1 MFYFQPLI
9 NCVSP
14 KKITIEENEMITHK
28 LWIKVSVLLAIVLI
42 VTACAPQ
49 AVSETKPPPTAQPAS
64 TVSPTIEQVF
74 TVAVARDP
82 GPLNPHDTV
91 SIFPALSMIYESL
104 VVYND
109 DGTIG
114 PGLAKSWDISPD
126 GTTYTFHLR
135 EGVTFHDGT
144 PFNAAAVKWNLDR
157 WLSDPAWS
165 SIPFWNKVVKESIQA
180 PDDYTITFKLTEPYF
195 ATLQEFTFT
204 RPPRILSP
212 SSVNGSG
219 ELANP
224 LGTGAWKVGE
234 YVPQQRMVFVP
245 YEKYWGDK
253 PKLTKVVFEVISD
266 PQARINALLSGE
278 VNLIGGEYVGGIPL
292 ESIPVLKQNPNVR
305 IVTGEGG
312 STFAIGMNFT
322 KPPFNDKTVRQAIS
336 YAVDRKIIA
345 EQLFSGYATEAKG
358 VFPPSVRYMSYPH
371 PELYAYAPDKAK
383 DLLAQAGWVAGSDGI
398 VEKDGVKFETELL
411 VDAEAY
417 PQSKSMSE
425 VIQAQ
430 LREVGIDVKLRL
442 VDYGAWSDALR
453 SSNYGMAT
461 WVTYGPPYDPQT
473 GLGYLFN
480 YSLLEMSD
488 DGTIFGDPELDAL
501 REAAFRT
508 TTEEERQAAFNK
520 VWDFMDLN
528 MGSVPVVYSVRLYAV
543 DSRVQGFKL
552 GSTEYWLD
560 LNQVTMGTK

>member
-1 MFYFQPLI
+1 
-9 NCVSP
+9 
-14 KKITIEENEMITHK
+14 MITHK

-398 VEKDGVKFETELL
+398 VEKDGAKFETELL

-442 VDYGAWSDALR
+442 VDYGTWSDALR
-453 SSNYGMAT
+453 SSNYGMAS

>member
-1 MFYFQPLI
+1 M
-9 NCVSP
+9 SAR
-14 KKITIEENEMITHK
+14 K
-28 LWIKVSVLLAIVLI
+28 LWITLSIILSIALLA
-42 VTACAPQ
+42 TAC
-49 AVSETKPPPTAQPAS
+49 SPPPVVETQVAQPT
-64 TVSPTIEQVF
+64 TVVSDPTKQPTTPPPPSVEQVF

-114 PGLAKSWDISPD
+114 PGLASSWEISAD
-126 GTTYTFHLR
+126 GITYTFHLR

-144 PFNAAAVKWNLDR
+144 PFNAAAVKWNLDL
-157 WLSDPAWS
+157 WLADQGWS
-165 SIPFWNKVVKESIQA
+165 SIPFWNKVIRESIVT
-180 PDDYTITFKLTEPYF
+180 PDDLTVQFKLTEPYF

-212 SSVNGSG
+212 SSVNASG
-219 ELANP
+219 ELVNP
-224 LGTGAWKVGE
+224 LGTGPWKVAE

-245 YEKYWGDK
+245 YENYWGEK
-253 PKLTKVVFEVISD
+253 PKLSKVIFEVISD

-292 ESIPVLKQNPNVR
+292 ESLPVLKQNPNVS

-312 STFAIGMNFT
+312 STYVIGVNFT
-322 KPPFNDKTVRQAIS
+322 KPPFNDELVRQAVN
-336 YAVDRKIIA
+336 YAIDRTILA
-345 EQLFSGYATEAKG
+345 EQLFAGYATPANG
-358 VFPPSVRYMSYPH
+358 VFPPNVPYMSFPH
-371 PELYAYAPDKAK
+371 PELYAYDPAKAK
-383 DLLAQAGWVAGSDGI
+383 ELLTQAGWVAGSDGI
-398 VEKDGVKFETELL
+398 LVKDGVKFETELL
-411 VDAEAY
+411 VDAEAF
-417 PQSKSMSE
+417 PQSKSLSE
-425 VIQAQ
+425 VVQAQ
-430 LREVGIDVKLRL
+430 LHEVGIDVKLRL

-453 SSNYGMAT
+453 SSTYGMST

-488 DGTIFGDPELDAL
+488 DGTIFGDPELDVL

-508 TTEEERQAAFNK
+508 TTEEERQAAFDK
-520 VWDFMDLN
+520 VWEFMDVHAGCIP
-528 MGSVPVVYSVRLYAV
+528 MVYSVRLYAI
-543 DSRVQGFKL
+543 DNRVKGFKL

-560 LNQVTMGTK
+560 LNQVTMEAE

>member
-1 MFYFQPLI
+1 
-9 NCVSP
+9 
-14 KKITIEENEMITHK
+14 MITHK
-28 LWIKVSVLLAIVLI
+28 LWIKVSVLLAVVLI

-49 AVSETKPPPTAQPAS
+49 AVSETKAPDTA
-64 TVSPTIEQVF
+64 EQVF

-104 VVYND
+104 VAYKD

-144 PFNAAAVKWNLDR
+144 PFNSAAVKWNFDR

-165 SIPFWNKVVKESIQA
+165 SIPFWNKVVKDSIQT
-180 PDDYTITFKLTEPYF
+180 PDDYTITFTLTEPYY

-204 RPPRILSP
+204 RPPRILIP
-212 SSVNGSG
+212 SAVNANG
-219 ELANP
+219 EFANP
-224 LGTGAWKVGE
+224 IGTGVWKVSE

-292 ESIPVLKQNPNVR
+292 ESIPVLKQSPNVQ

-312 STFAIGMNFT
+312 STFVIGMNFT
-322 KPPFNDKTVRQAIS
+322 KPPFNDKNVRQAIS
-336 YAVDRKIIA
+336 YAIDRKVIA
-345 EQLFSGYATEAKG
+345 EKLFSGYATEAKG
-358 VFPPSVRYMSYPH
+358 VFPPSVPYMSYPH
-371 PELYAYAPDKAK
+371 PELYAYSPDKSK
-383 DLLAQAGWVAGSDGI
+383 ELLTQAGWVAGSDGI
-398 VEKDGVKFETELL
+398 VEKDGAKFETELL

-453 SSNYGMAT
+453 SSNYGMST

-480 YSLLEMSD
+480 YSLLELSD

-501 REAAFRT
+501 REAAFKT

-520 VWDFMDLN
+520 VWEFMDLN
-528 MGSVPVVYSVRLYAV
+528 AGCVPVVYSVRLYAV
-543 DSRVQGFKL
+543 DNRAQNFKL

-560 LNQVTMGTK
+560 LNQVTMGAK

>member
-1 MFYFQPLI
+1 
-9 NCVSP
+9 
-14 KKITIEENEMITHK
+14 MITHK
-28 LWIKVSVLLAIVLI
+28 LWIKVSVLLAVLLI

-49 AVSETKPPPTAQPAS
+49 AVSETKAPD
-64 TVSPTIEQVF
+64 TIEQVF

-91 SIFPALSMIYESL
+91 SIFPALSMIFESL
-104 VVYND
+104 VAYKD

-144 PFNAAAVKWNLDR
+144 PFNSAAVKWNFDR

-165 SIPFWNKVVKESIQA
+165 SIPFWNKVVKDSIQT
-180 PDDYTITFKLTEPYF
+180 PDDYTITFTLTEPYY

-212 SSVNGSG
+212 SAVNANG
-219 ELANP
+219 EFANP
-224 LGTGAWKVGE
+224 IGTGVWKVSE

-292 ESIPVLKQNPNVR
+292 ESIPVLKQSPNVQ

-312 STFAIGMNFT
+312 STFVIGMNFT
-322 KPPFNDKTVRQAIS
+322 KPPFNDKNVRQAIS
-336 YAVDRKIIA
+336 YAIDRKVIA
-345 EQLFSGYATEAKG
+345 EQLFSGYATDAKG
-358 VFPPSVRYMSYPH
+358 VFPPSVPYMSYPY
-371 PELYAYAPDKAK
+371 PELYAYSPDKSK
-383 DLLAQAGWVAGSDGI
+383 ELLTQAGWVAGSDGI
-398 VEKDGVKFETELL
+398 VEKDGAKFETELL

-453 SSNYGMAT
+453 SSNYGMST

-480 YSLLEMSD
+480 YSLLELSD

-501 REAAFRT
+501 REAAFKT

-520 VWDFMDLN
+520 VWEFMDLN
-528 MGSVPVVYSVRLYAV
+528 AGCVPVVYSVRLYAV
-543 DSRVQGFKL
+543 DNRVQNFKL

-560 LNQVTMGTK
+560 LNQVIMGAK

>member
-1 MFYFQPLI
+1 
-9 NCVSP
+9 
-14 KKITIEENEMITHK
+14 MITHK
-28 LWIKVSVLLAIVLI
+28 LWIKVSVLLAVVLI

-49 AVSETKPPPTAQPAS
+49 AVSETKAPDTA
-64 TVSPTIEQVF
+64 EQVF

-91 SIFPALSMIYESL
+91 PIFPALSMIYESL
-104 VVYND
+104 VAYKD

-144 PFNAAAVKWNLDR
+144 PFNSAAVKWNFDR

-165 SIPFWNKVVKESIQA
+165 SIPFWNKVVKDSIQT
-180 PDDYTITFKLTEPYF
+180 PDDYTITFTLTEPYY

-212 SSVNGSG
+212 SAVNANG
-219 ELANP
+219 EFANP
-224 LGTGAWKVGE
+224 IGTGVWKVSE

-278 VNLIGGEYVGGIPL
+278 VNLIGGEYVGGISL
-292 ESIPVLKQNPNVR
+292 ESIPVLKQSPNVQ

-312 STFAIGMNFT
+312 STFVIGMNFT
-322 KPPFNDKTVRQAIS
+322 KPPFNDKNVRQAIS
-336 YAVDRKIIA
+336 YAIDRKVIA

-358 VFPPSVRYMSYPH
+358 VFPPSVPYMSYPH
-371 PELYAYAPDKAK
+371 PELYAYSPDKSK
-383 DLLAQAGWVAGSDGI
+383 ELLTQAGWVAGSDGI
-398 VEKDGVKFETELL
+398 VEKDGAKFETELL

-453 SSNYGMAT
+453 SSNYGMST

-480 YSLLEMSD
+480 YSLLELSD

-501 REAAFRT
+501 REAAFKT

-520 VWDFMDLN
+520 VWEFMDLN
-528 MGSVPVVYSVRLYAV
+528 AGCVPVVYSVRLYAV
-543 DSRVQGFKL
+543 DNRAQNFKL

-560 LNQVTMGTK
+560 LNQVTMGAK

>member
-1 MFYFQPLI
+1 
-9 NCVSP
+9 
-14 KKITIEENEMITHK
+14 MITHK

-442 VDYGAWSDALR
+442 VDYGTWSDALR

-528 MGSVPVVYSVRLYAV
+528 MGSVPVVFSVRLYAV
-543 DSRVQGFKL
+543 DGRVQGFKL